1 MPNYKNYFEKN
12 RPKPK
17 WFLGDRVYGKINKN
31 LFVGTV
37 LNDNVVT
44 EDMIPQVSVY
54 LDLPLKV
61 NQQYKNIITVE
72 QKHLKKL
79 KEIS

>member
-1 MPNYKNYFEKN
+1 MSNYKNYFEKN
-12 RPKPK
+12 RSKPK
-17 WFLGDRVYGKINKN
+17 WFLGDRVYGKINKS

-44 EDMIPQVSVY
+44 EDLKPQVSVY